1 MRPECSSVMDAL
13 GGTLTPELAAHAAS
27 CEDCRALTEGF
38 GTLEALPASA
48 PAPAPAPKKLEAART
63 ESLRELA
70 AQPRPTPWWRELLVL
85 LGVYAVVMVGG
96 VVGMDRSGLVANMAP
111 PVVVAGIALLILAL
125 VGGGAFIALSPSG
138 RRMPWALVGA
148 GAGVVALLQI
158 AGGSGHVPVR
168 GFLAGVMGCM
178 MTEVVLSVPP
188 LILSLVVLVRSAFQP
203 VRALAAGLSAA
214 GVSLFVL
221 HLHCPDGSAT
231 HLALGH
237 VVPWLLL
244 AGVVLLVR
252 SRLPSRSYAP

>member
-1 MRPECSSVMDAL
+1 MDAL
-13 GGTLTPELAAHAAS
+13 GGPLPPELAAHAAS

-38 GTLEALPASA
+38 GTLEALPAAA

-70 AQPRPTPWWRELLVL
+70 AQPKPTPWWRELLVL
-85 LGVYAVVMVGG
+85 LAVYAVVMVGG
-96 VVGMDRSGLVANMAP
+96 VVGLGRAGLVANMAP
-111 PVVVAGIALLILAL
+111 PVVVAGIALLILGL

-148 GAGVVALLQI
+148 GAVGVALLQI
-158 AGGSGHVPVR
+158 FGGSGQVAMR
-168 GFLAGVMGCM
+168 SFLAGVMGCM
-178 MTEVVLSVPP
+178 VTEVLLSVPP
-188 LILSLVVLVRSAFQP
+188 LILALVLLCRSAFQP
-203 VRALAAGLSAA
+203 LRAVAAGLSAA

-221 HLHCPDGSAT
+221 HLHCPDGSAA

-237 VVPWLLL
+237 VLPWLVL

-252 SRLPSRSYAP
+252 SRLPTRSYAP